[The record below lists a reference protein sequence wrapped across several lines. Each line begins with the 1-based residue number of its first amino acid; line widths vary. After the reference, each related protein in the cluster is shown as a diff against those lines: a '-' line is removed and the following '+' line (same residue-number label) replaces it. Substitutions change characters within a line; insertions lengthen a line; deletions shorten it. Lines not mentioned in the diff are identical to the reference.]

1 MGCDFQEGGSQILNV
16 IGERMASTVKGPYH
30 LGASFFKGRAEMRF
44 FADSH
49 TFSLIFQGSNFF
61 PKD

>member
-1 MGCDFQEGGSQILNV
+1 M

-30 LGASFFKGRAEMRF
+30 LGVSFFEGRAEMRF
-44 FADSH
+44 FTDSH
-49 TFSLIFQGSNFF
+49 TFSPIFQGTNFF